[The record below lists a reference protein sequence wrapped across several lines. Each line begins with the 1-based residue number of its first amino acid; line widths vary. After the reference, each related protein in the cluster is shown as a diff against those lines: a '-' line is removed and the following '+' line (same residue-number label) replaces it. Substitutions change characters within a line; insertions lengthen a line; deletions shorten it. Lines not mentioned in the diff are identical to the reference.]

1 MPLRVVPLQEATT
14 GPCSCCGLT
23 THNLRGEVYAGD
35 TLKAVYYLRWTAE
48 RLDGHAEW
56 LLDLGEGRNV
66 PASDRSIVALRC
78 RSYRQAPAF
87 MVVDALRTSW
97 GPSVANGGRP
107 LTVQDVVDQ
116 PIASM
121 AYAVADQVLLQDPRV
136 TALMRSMYAAE
147 PPRWRR
153 WLADR
158 WGITRK
164 SHRASDST
172 AEPCA
177 PVT

>member
-1 MPLRVVPLQEATT
+1 MSLRVVPLQEATT

-35 TLKAVYYLRWTAE
+35 TLRAVYYVRWTAE

-78 RSYRQAPAF
+78 RSHQKGPAF

-97 GPSVANGGRP
+97 GPSVAKGGRP

-116 PIASM
+116 PIASV
-121 AYAVADQVLLQDPRV
+121 AYAVADQVLVQDARV
-136 TALMRSMYAAE
+136 TALMSAMHAAE

-158 WGITRK
+158 WGIARQP
-164 SHRASDST
+164 HRCSNAT
-172 AEPCA
+172 AKPRA
-177 PVT
+177 RTL